1 MKIAM
6 VFPDPKS
13 EKGISAYSLNLIE
26 NINKQGIEMK
36 SITFMQGKPLTFLK
50 KLSSLLK
57 YDIIHIQHEY
67 NLLGWYGI
75 PYFLFLP
82 FLGKAK
88 KKKLIVTMHTVLSQ
102 NEKFLGGKLKTLLR
116 KILYKTQ
123 NRCIDI
129 SSAKIIVHSEAFK
142 KILVNEYHISD
153 KKVIVLPHAI
163 IEDIQITDKNK
174 AKEELNLSGNV
185 YLLIGTLGPSHGH
198 DIILRQADK
207 IGKTILVA
215 TNPTVVNYRNESQIK
230 ESLILNQDIV
240 KKNNFEKFVRF
251 DLGEI
256 DYKKWWKYFS
266 AADLILL
273 PYRGG
278 IGSGIFAD
286 AMATKKPVIANNI
299 PYFKEIAK
307 NYNCIKIAETEED
320 FPKQINE
327 AMKPL
332 QYKKM
337 IQGCE
342 KFLKENGLT
351 PMSKKYKKIYQSLN

>member
-1 MKIAM
+1 M

-13 EKGISAYSLNLIE
+13 EKGISSYSLNLIE
-26 NINKQGIEMK
+26 NIHKQGLEIK
-36 SITFMQGKPLTFLK
+36 SITFIQGNPFSFFK

-57 YDIIHIQHEY
+57 YNVIHIQHEY

-82 FLGKAK
+82 FLGKFK
-88 KKKLIVTMHTVLSQ
+88 KKRLIITMHTVLSQ
-102 NEKFLGGKLKTLLR
+102 KEQFPGSKLKTLLR

-123 NRCIDI
+123 NKFIDF

-153 KKVIVLPHAI
+153 KKVIVFPHAI
-163 IEDIQITDKNK
+163 IENVKITDKNN
-174 AKEELNLSGNV
+174 AKGELNLSGNI
-185 YLLIGTLGPSHGH
+185 YLLIGTLGSSHGH

-215 TNPTVVNYRNESQIK
+215 TNPVVVNYRNESQIK
-230 ESLILNQDIV
+230 DSLKLNQDIV
-240 KKNNFEKFVRF
+240 EKNNFKKLVRF
-251 DLGEI
+251 DLGKI
-256 DYKKWWKYFS
+256 DNEKWWKYFS

-286 AMATKKPVIANNI
+286 AMAAKKPVIASNI
-299 PYFKEIAK
+299 PYFNELAK
-307 NYNCIKIAETEED
+307 KYNCIKIANTEED
-320 FPKQINE
+320 FPKVIHE
-327 AMKPL
+327 AMKPKE
-332 QYKKM
+332 YNKM
-337 IQGCE
+337 IKGCK

-351 PMSKKYKKIYQSLN
+351 PISKKYKQVYESLK